1 MLSNETL
8 FNTIEYTL
16 FERILVTI
24 ILFCI
29 CIVGVIGK
37 FCLKRKKNLIF
48 INWKRK
54 FNCSCCGYTK
64 TKL

>member
-48 INWKRK
+48 IN
-54 FNCSCCGYTK
+54 
-64 TKL
+64 